1 MHTTQYGNSYTD
13 EEWATMQQGFATDRN
28 SMKTG
33 ADLKAQFKTN
43 LVAAGISEQGAKFLT
58 TTTIEWE
65 DLEDA
70 GRIAWENEAKRQA
83 AYEARERYYDAN
95 ELLNSG
101 HNDIMNSLWVQHLQ
115 EG

>member
-13 EEWATMQQGFATDRN
+13 EEWATKQQEFATERN

-33 ADLKAQFKTN
+33 TTLKAQFN
-43 LVAAGISEQGAKFLT
+43 AALVEAGISQQGAKFLT
-58 TTTIEWE
+58 GTTIEWE

-83 AYEARERYYDAN
+83 AYAARDIYYEATD
-95 ELLNSG
+95 LLASG
-101 HNDIMNSLWVQHLQ
+101 HNDTVNSLWVQQLR
-115 EG
+115 ES